1 MVEKEVKE
9 QEQSVNYAMLS
20 LFQYVASILVILV
33 HCQRLFPN
41 EILHFTQKSMFGRM
55 AVPFFLISSAFMLKS
70 SLAKK
75 KSMRTY
81 VSRILKQYIFW
92 SIFYLPYA
100 LIYFWSLPVEKY
112 YAPFA
117 LIAGFLYIG
126 LCYQLWYIPAFLL
139 GLWIVHYL
147 YKKIGPK
154 WAVVVSLFLY
164 LLGSIET
171 YYTYFANTWPTHLY
185 DVYSRI
191 FFSTRNGLFYAPIF
205 ILFGYLLYDY
215 WNSDFF
221 KKDTGKKFLLASTLL
236 ALDGWLVFVNQ
247 GIDKN
252 FFLALLPFSLFL
264 VNGVLRTEIGKK
276 RNLYHLKELSVLYF
290 FLHPIFIE
298 SSFYLLRETNIS
310 KWNKGQIV
318 FVLTIV
324 LTHLTSEI
332 ILKFRKSVFARQKNG
347 NKTV

>member
-1 MVEKEVKE
+1 MVY
-9 QEQSVNYAMLS
+9 S
-20 LFQYVASILVILV
+20 
-33 HCQRLFPN
+33 
-41 EILHFTQKSMFGRM
+41 G
-55 AVPFFLISSAFMLKS
+55 
-70 SLAKK
+70 
-75 KSMRTY
+75 
-81 VSRILKQYIFW
+81 
-92 SIFYLPYA
+92 
-100 LIYFWSLPVEKY
+100 
-112 YAPFA
+112 
-117 LIAGFLYIG
+117 
-126 LCYQLWYIPAFLL
+126 FLL

-147 YKKIGPK
+147 YKKVGPK
-154 WAVVVSLFLY
+154 WAIVVSLVLY

-215 WNSDFF
+215 WNSNFF
-221 KKDTGKKFLLASTLL
+221 KKHTGKKFLLASILL

-264 VNGVLRTEIGKK
+264 VNGVLRTRIGKK

-310 KWNKGQIV
+310 NWHKGQIV

-332 ILKFRKSVFARQKNG
+332 ILKIRKTAFTKKKINRV
-347 NKTV
+347 